1 MGVTFHCTKEIVECV
16 PRSSSPQ
23 MDKYISGVIVLY
35 QAYFDQTRTPI
46 NLLRLNPNLI
56 RTGDFFWGGGV
67 SILFTREP
75 PVSALSFQSR
85 FFSTKM
91 TFTSSTRVI
100 HDRPVPANLSVSPAF
115 VWEHHDTLAG
125 FTPAGEIVI
134 SNANSKHFIALHK

>member
-1 MGVTFHCTKEIVECV
+1 
-16 PRSSSPQ
+16 

-75 PVSALSFQSR
+75 PVSALSAQLSKLIFLNKNDIYVINKSI
-85 FFSTKM
+85 M
-91 TFTSSTRVI
+91 I
-100 HDRPVPANLSVSPAF
+100 HDRPVPA
-115 VWEHHDTLAG
+115 
-125 FTPAGEIVI
+125 
-134 SNANSKHFIALHK
+134 